1 MHALKIYV
9 LVLIGTLAAH
19 FAWGQTASVGGTVL
33 EHAAQQPLEF
43 STVSLYRSDSTLATG
58 ALTDSKGSF
67 VLKDVKVGT
76 YYLKVQ
82 FLGYEEKHVSGITLT
97 KGQHVDA
104 GVIVLQAN
112 RALLDEIEVRAE
124 KMGAYHQI
132 DKQVYTASQ
141 FQASQGGNAVD
152 VLRNLPSLTVNSE
165 GDVAMRG
172 TTGFIVMLDGKA
184 MQADPLVVLNQL
196 PANTLESVEIITTPS
211 SKYDPDGKA
220 GIINI
225 TTKKGATDGYYILAN
240 AQGGLPSVQDY
251 GNEKRPIRFG
261 GDITANYKKQKWNA
275 SLSANYKRDDIA
287 GYRDGTAKSYVD
299 NVYTDFPSVGE
310 RSYHS
315 YSYGVKGVVSYQADK
330 NNLVEAGFY
339 AGKKSQFRKANI
351 LYQQKRVDETT
362 GAPIDALDYFNENL
376 RERKGDFVVTNLD
389 YTHTF
394 PKGATLAVSGLYE
407 KTILGG
413 PTHNRD
419 VNPEQHAH
427 VYNEADMQ
435 ENNPLNG
442 ARLKADYALP
452 VGKKGKFEAGYQYR
466 YLLHKGDFV
475 YSQRDLQN
483 DTWFVRDDLSSTI
496 RLTRNIHSLYSQFS
510 NEVGKLSYTAGLRLE
525 EVNRVLTDK
534 SVADPYVFKRLN
546 LFPSANVLYT
556 LNRGYKLKAGYSRRI
571 AHTTS
576 NMMNPF
582 PARRHSETI
591 EIGDP
596 NLLPEYIDVVEL
608 GGVKDFN
615 KGSVFA
621 NVYYRNTQHVINR
634 VNTLYN
640 DTILLRTYT
649 NAGNAHAFGLEAGAD
664 LKLTAW
670 WSLFAGGNVYTYNIQ
685 GTVFN
690 ADVNT
695 SSVNYSINAN
705 TTFRLSPTLTLQ
717 WTLNYTSET
726 VTAQGVDSR
735 FVIPTATVK
744 KTILK
749 GQGSLS
755 LQWQNID
762 LGVFG
767 SNAQRITTRG
777 ADFYSSTDY
786 TQEVDV
792 FRINFGFQ
800 LNKIGKKLK
809 FTESEFGEKEF

>member
-1 MHALKIYV
+1 MAAHALY
-9 LVLIGTLAAH
+9 A
-19 FAWGQTASVGGTVL
+19 QTASVGGTVL
-33 EHAAQQPLEF
+33 EQGAQQPLEF
-43 STVSLYRSDSTLATG
+43 STVSLYRSDSTFVTG
-58 ALTDSKGSF
+58 TLTDSKGIF
-67 VLKDVKVGT
+67 LLKDVKAGM
-76 YYLKVQ
+76 YYLNVQ
-82 FLGYEEKHVSGITLT
+82 FLGYEEKNMSGITIA

-104 GVIVLQAN
+104 GEIALQPN
-112 RALLDEIEVRAE
+112 RALLQEIEVRAE

-141 FQASQGGNAVD
+141 FQASQGGNAIE

-165 GDVAMRG
+165 GDIAMRG
-172 TTGFIVMLDGKA
+172 TTGFIVLLDGKA
-184 MQADPLVVLNQL
+184 MQADPLVILNQL
-196 PANTLESVEIITTPS
+196 PANTLENIEIITTPS

-240 AQGGLPSVQDY
+240 VQGGLPSVQDY
-251 GNEKRPIRFG
+251 GNERRPKRFG
-261 GDITANYKKQKWNA
+261 GDITANYRKAKWNT

-287 GYRDGTAKSYVD
+287 GYRDGTAKTYVN

-315 YSYGVKGVVSYQADK
+315 YSYGVRGSVAYQANK
-330 NNLVEAGFY
+330 NNVIEAGFY

-351 LYQQKRVDETT
+351 LYQQQRVDETT
-362 GAPIDALDYFNENL
+362 GEIINAFDYFNKNL

-394 PKGATLAVSGLYE
+394 SKGATLAVSGLYE

-413 PTHNRD
+413 PTSNTD
-419 VNPEQHAH
+419 VNPEQHAQ
-427 VYNEADMQ
+427 VYNEAYMD
-435 ENNPLNG
+435 ESNPLNG
-442 ARLKADYALP
+442 LRFKADYAKP

-475 YSQRDLQN
+475 YSQRDPKN
-483 DTWFVRDDLSSTI
+483 DAWFVRDDLSSSI
-496 RLTRNIHSLYSQFS
+496 RLTRHIHSLYSQFS
-510 NEVGKLSYTAGLRLE
+510 NEVGRLSYTAGLRLE
-525 EVNRVLTDK
+525 EVNRVLKDK

-546 LFPSANVLYT
+546 LFPSVNLLYP
-556 LNRGYKLKAGYSRRI
+556 LGAGYKLKAGYSRRI

-596 NLLPEYIDVVEL
+596 NLLPEYIDVAEV

-615 KGSVFA
+615 TGSVFA
-621 NVYYRNTQHVINR
+621 NVYYRNTQNVINR

-649 NAGNAHAFGLEAGAD
+649 NAGDAHAFGLEAGVD
-664 LKLTAW
+664 VKLTAW
-670 WSLFAGGNVYTYNIQ
+670 WSVFAGGNVYTYNIR
-685 GTVFN
+685 GAVFQ

-695 SSVNYSINAN
+695 SSVNYSVNAN
-705 TTFRLSPTLTLQ
+705 TTFRILPTLTLQ
-717 WTLNYTSET
+717 WTVNYTSQT

-735 FVIPTATVK
+735 FLIPTATLK
-744 KTILK
+744 KTMLK

-762 LGVFG
+762 LGVLG
-767 SNAQRITTRG
+767 TNEQRITTSG
-777 ADFYSSTDY
+777 ADFYSSTNY
-786 TQEVDV
+786 IQEVDIV
-792 FRINFGFQ
+792 RLNFGFQ